1 MAKKKNKKE
10 KNQEQD
16 KNSSIRVSERLKN
29 FDIQINSLG
38 EIISNYDIDK
48 INDFLN
54 KNVEDKKLVNR
65 SDNLLDQLRSN
76 EEKEGDNTD
85 DTPSENSDRP

>member
-1 MAKKKNKKE
+1 MAKKKQD
-10 KNQEQD
+10 KNVQ
-16 KNSSIRVSERLKN
+16 KNSSIKVSDKLKE

-54 KNVEDKKLVNR
+54 KNLDDKKLTNR
-65 SDNLLDQLRSN
+65 EDNLLEELRKKSDDEQN
-76 EEKEGDNTD
+76 KDDIEE
-85 DTPSENSDRP
+85 DTK

>member
-1 MAKKKNKKE
+1 MTKKKDNKDKKDIKKTPSIKVSDKLKE
-10 KNQEQD
+10 
-16 KNSSIRVSERLKN
+16 

-54 KNVEDKKLVNR
+54 KNVEDKKLTNR
-65 SDNLLDQLRSN
+65 EDNLLEKLRKKES
-76 EEKEGDNTD
+76 EEDKEDEPKND
-85 DTPSENSDRP
+85 SETE

>member
-1 MAKKKNKKE
+1 MTKKKDDKDKKDI
-10 KNQEQD
+10 KKTPSIKVSD
-16 KNSSIRVSERLKN
+16 KLKE

-54 KNVEDKKLVNR
+54 KNVEDKKLTNR
-65 SDNLLDQLRSN
+65 EDNLLEKLRKKES
-76 EEKEGDNTD
+76 EEDKEDEPKND
-85 DTPSENSDRP
+85 SETE